1 MYKIGFFRWFN
12 LIVFPVTALLLLA
25 SIFLGNIALFKDS
38 EAVMY
43 TYIKSAKQGH
53 VGYGFNVAYD
63 NGISFAG
70 LEPGDIILGGYPGCA
85 YGRFSHA
92 ALYVGDGQV
101 IEGFVDYGV
110 FTNSIDHF
118 HDYTEIALLRVEADP
133 DIKARAVDY
142 ALKYSGRMFYP
153 LAFKDGTRVWN
164 CSKIM
169 WESYAAQ
176 GIDLDPRQDFWI
188 APDVFYN
195 SPRVSIIR
203 EKGR

>member
-1 MYKIGFFRWFN
+1 MSKFESYRWVN
-12 LIVFPVTALLLLA
+12 LIIFPIMALLLL
-25 SIFLGNIALFKDS
+25 SGIVLENIALFRDS

-53 VGYGFNVAYD
+53 VGYGFNVQND
-63 NGISFAG
+63 NSISFAG
-70 LEPGDIILGGYPGCA
+70 LEPGDIVLGGYPGCA

-110 FTNSIDHF
+110 YTNSIQHF
-118 HDYTEIALLRVEADP
+118 HNYTEVALLRVEADP
-133 DIKARAVDY
+133 EIKARAVEY
-142 ALKYSGRMFYP
+142 AKKYSGRMFYP
-153 LAFKDGTRVWN
+153 LAFKEGTRIWN

-169 WESYAAQ
+169 WEAYAAQ
-176 GIDLDPRQDFWI
+176 GIDLDPRNDFWI

-195 SPRVSIIR
+195 SPLVSIIR

>member
-1 MYKIGFFRWFN
+1 MFKFESYRWVN
-12 LIVFPVTALLLLA
+12 LIIFPIMALLLL
-25 SIFLGNIALFKDS
+25 SGIVLENIALFQDS

-53 VGYGFNVAYD
+53 VGYGFNVQND

-92 ALYVGDGQV
+92 ALYVGDDQV

-110 FTNSIDHF
+110 YTNSIKHF
-118 HDYTEIALLRVEADP
+118 HNYTEVALLRVEADP
-133 DIKARAVDY
+133 EIKARAVEY
-142 ALKYSGRMFYP
+142 AKRYSGRMFYP
-153 LAFKDGTRVWN
+153 LAFKEGTRIWN

-169 WESYAAQ
+169 WEAYAAQ
-176 GIDLDPRQDFWI
+176 GIDLDPRNDFWI

-195 SPRVSIIR
+195 SPQVSIIR